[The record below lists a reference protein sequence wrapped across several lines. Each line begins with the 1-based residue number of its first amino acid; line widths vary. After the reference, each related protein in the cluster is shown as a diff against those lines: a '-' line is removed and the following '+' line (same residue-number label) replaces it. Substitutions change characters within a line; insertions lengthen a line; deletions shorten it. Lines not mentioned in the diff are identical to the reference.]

1 MSPKSKKPPP
11 PETSRQLTLY
21 DQFIDSLA
29 AGIDELPSGPLA
41 ERYHQALRHALSLMS
56 RERGAMAALFA
67 AALVEEEE
75 EGDFD
80 LLRGERAE
88 RLARAYHRLVLRS
101 SDALPDPK
109 ALELAIA
116 LYTFHM
122 LVILFWLYDRSPD
135 GSSTQKL
142 LRLTR
147 ELFKWLRPLFILPLA
162 PQGIAKLAE
171 IVLPGLKPESVRAAA
186 QDDPRDSEHQ
196 NFDIHRD

>member
-11 PETSRQLTLY
+11 PETSRQWTRY

-67 AALVEEEE
+67 AALVAEE
-75 EGDFD
+75 DCD
-80 LLRGERAE
+80 LLHGERAE

-101 SDALPDPK
+101 SDALPEPK

-142 LRLTR
+142 LRLMR